1 MGVNARDQP
10 EAIMSNAL
18 VPVSRANKIAL
29 KAAPIEEV
37 AEQLLGEIPLEAA
50 PTDFPD
56 LPAAITA
63 SKEIKDALVSL
74 RKFFNE
80 TSVSDRRTLTEDETE
95 SLGQE
100 YAAIQKVLK
109 LIEKRETQIKEIIRT
124 HQDVEAEEQGKAFP
138 RDVVR
143 NGNII
148 AKATDRDK
156 NGHYILAAPKEPQ
169 VTKIPGMTESF
180 ANQFVTGKLVKDFG
194 AIDRAYAAGEIDDE
208 TYRAVTVTKRVPD
221 PDRIRAY
228 VLKTGDA
235 AILSMII
242 KRGLNSSAMYLRSL
256 RKN

>member
-1 MGVNARDQP
+1 
-10 EAIMSNAL
+10 MSNAL

-29 KAAPIEEV
+29 KSAPIEEV
-37 AEQLLGEIPLEAA
+37 AEQLLGAIPLEEA

-63 SKEIKDALVSL
+63 SKEIKDALVTL
-74 RKFFNE
+74 RRFFN
-80 TSVSDRRTLTEDETE
+80 TTTVSDRRTLTEDEKE

-100 YAAIQKVLK
+100 YAAIQMTLK
-109 LIEKRETQIKEIIRT
+109 LVEKREAQIKEIIRN

-138 RDVVR
+138 KDVVR
-143 NGNII
+143 NGNIV
-148 AKATDRDK
+148 AKATERDK

-169 VTKIPGMTESF
+169 VTEIPGMTVSF
-180 ANQFVTGKLVKDFG
+180 QNQFVTGKIGKDFG

-235 AILSMII
+235 AMLSMII
-242 KRGLNSSAMYLRSL
+242 KRGLNSSSLYLRPLKKS
-256 RKN
+256 